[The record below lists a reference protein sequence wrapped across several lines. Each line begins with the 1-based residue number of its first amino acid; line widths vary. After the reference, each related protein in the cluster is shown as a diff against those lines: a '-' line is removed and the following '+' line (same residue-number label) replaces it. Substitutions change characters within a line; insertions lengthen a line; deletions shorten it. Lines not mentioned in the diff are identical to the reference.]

1 MKYTGMKLAVCAVAA
16 TAVISGASLQ
26 AKAASLSDILPAA
39 GVGLVMEE
47 GTSISKVREEV
58 KQKKETKAKKEEV
71 TSSTES
77 KTASQMLD
85 DLAGAGAASLDRE
98 TEESA
103 SETAAE
109 EAAEEQ
115 ETEIVE
121 AVSLKE
127 RLEEVAAVDE
137 AVAQSEKEGD
147 LIIAQVDDYVNI
159 RENPSTDSS
168 VVGVLYNNSVGTLID
183 EKDGWIEVQSGNVKG
198 YVKSEYFV
206 TGDKAEQIANEVGD
220 KIAEVNTTTL
230 KVRTEPGLDAEVLG
244 LIPEGEIL
252 TVLDEQD
259 GWVKVSIEEG
269 DGYVSTDYVNLSTVY
284 VTAKSNEEL
293 SESEAAEEKAK
304 EEASKA
310 AQLAEQK
317 IREEEE
323 KKRKEEEA
331 KASEEASKAAEESKE
346 AEESS
351 KAEEESKAE
360 ESSQE
365 ENSDV
370 SGNGTTE
377 ESSSETESQP
387 AETESEESSETS
399 SETETETASETE
411 TETETQSSSSSSSS
425 GSINVGQAVADYALQ
440 FVGSPYV
447 YGGTSLTNG
456 ADCSG
461 FVKSVYKNFGVSLPH
476 SSSADRTVGYDVGS
490 LANAQPGDIVCYSGH
505 VALYIGNNQIV
516 HASTPAT
523 GIKVSN
529 ADYRQVL
536 AVRRVI

>member
-399 SETETETASETE
+399 Y
-411 TETETQSSSSSSSS
+411 ETETQSSSSSSSS

-440 FVGSPYV
+440 FVGNPYV

-461 FVKSVYKNFGVSLPH
+461 FVMSVYKNFGVSLPH